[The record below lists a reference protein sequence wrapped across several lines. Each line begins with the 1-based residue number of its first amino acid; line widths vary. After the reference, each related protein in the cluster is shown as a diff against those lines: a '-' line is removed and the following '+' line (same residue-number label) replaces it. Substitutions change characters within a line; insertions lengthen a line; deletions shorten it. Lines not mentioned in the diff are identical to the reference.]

1 MYTENFCFFQGK
13 WEEIWDRGF
22 DMKCHVSNG
31 GNNVDVEIPEDFDA
45 KIPIKLFAHGYNDK
59 TWNSPK
65 LQLVTGLNN

>member
-1 MYTENFCFFQGK
+1 
-13 WEEIWDRGF
+13 
-22 DMKCHVSNG
+22 MKCHVSNG
-31 GNNVDVEIPEDFDA
+31 GNNVHVEIPEDFDA